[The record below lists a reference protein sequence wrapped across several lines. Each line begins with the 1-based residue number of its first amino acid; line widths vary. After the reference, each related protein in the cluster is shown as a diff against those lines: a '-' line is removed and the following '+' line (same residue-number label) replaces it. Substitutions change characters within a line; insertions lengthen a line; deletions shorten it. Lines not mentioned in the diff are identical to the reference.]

1 MEGDSLI
8 MRWSARRRG
17 GPEADRIRP
26 GRVTCN
32 TAAPNEAI
40 IMPARHWTLAMTAGR
55 WLPLATGRTT
65 ASLCRM
71 LSSVGL
77 LASLPCMVPGAGTT
91 QAATADDYPNRAI
104 RIIVPFPAGG
114 TADAVP
120 RIVGEKLAQR
130 WGQPVVVENRA
141 GAAGNI
147 GAEMVSRAEP
157 DGYTLMASPPP
168 PLVVNQFLYPKIAY
182 DASLF
187 VPVSVMAAVPTVL
200 AVNPKVPA
208 QTLAEFLALARA
220 RPGQINYASQ
230 GSGSTSHL
238 TAELFMMATGIRMA
252 HVPYKGSAPGL
263 TDLLAGQVDLMF
275 DNLSSSLGYIRA
287 GRLRALAITS
297 TRRIQV
303 LPDTPALNETLPG
316 LVSTAWFAVA
326 APPGTPADIVTRL
339 SSAISDAI
347 RLPDVQRRLTD
358 MLAEPMGLSP
368 AESAAF
374 IRQDAE
380 RWKRVISGSQ
390 IRVE

>member
-1 MEGDSLI
+1 MDKATL
-8 MRWSARRRG
+8 
-17 GPEADRIRP
+17 
-26 GRVTCN
+26 
-32 TAAPNEAI
+32 
-40 IMPARHWTLAMTAGR
+40 IMPAPCSTRVAAHLALILWLVTSAAGI
-55 WLPLATGRTT
+55 AK
-65 ASLCRM
+65 
-71 LSSVGL
+71 
-77 LASLPCMVPGAGTT
+77 
-91 QAATADDYPNRAI
+91 AAAADDYPNRAI
-104 RIIVPFPAGG
+104 RMIVPFPAGG

-120 RIVGEKLAQR
+120 RLIGEKLAQR

-147 GAEMVSRAEP
+147 GAELVARAEP

-238 TAELFMMATGIRMA
+238 TTELFMMATGVRMA
-252 HVPYKGSAPGL
+252 HVPYKGSAPAL

-297 TRRIQV
+297 TRRVQV
-303 LPDTPALNETLPG
+303 LPDTPTLNETLPG
-316 LVSTAWFAVA
+316 LVSTAWFAVV
-326 APPGTPADIVTRL
+326 APPGTPGEIVTRL
-339 SSAISDAI
+339 SSAITDAI

-368 AESAAF
+368 AESATF
-374 IRQDAE
+374 MRQDAE
-380 RWKRVISGSQ
+380 RWKRVIGGSQ